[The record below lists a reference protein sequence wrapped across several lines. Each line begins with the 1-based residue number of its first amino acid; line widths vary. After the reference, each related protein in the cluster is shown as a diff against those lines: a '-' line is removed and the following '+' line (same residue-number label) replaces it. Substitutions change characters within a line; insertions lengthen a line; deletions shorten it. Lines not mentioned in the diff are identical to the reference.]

1 MRIKKL
7 IALMSLGL
15 FATPACADVNM
26 EVVPTAWR
34 LNNAIGNSQI
44 QVYYTSSSC
53 GSGLM
58 TLAGTSDEA
67 NRFWATVISAKI
79 AGKAIGVFY
88 NPSAAGCP
96 ISSFYLKEQ

>member
-1 MRIKKL
+1 MLIKKVM
-7 IALMSLGL
+7 ALMAVSV
-15 FATPACADVNM
+15 FATPVCADVNM
-26 EVVPTAWR
+26 EVVPTGWR
-34 LNNAIGNSQI
+34 LQNAIGDSQI
-44 QVYYTSSSC
+44 IVYYTGSSC